1 MILNRAFFREATF
14 VTVAVVAVLLALF
27 ILQGAGGVFTRTSE
41 GARDNFSL
49 LSLVFLYPMVNFG
62 LLLMLSMFIGLLVT
76 LTRWYRDSEIVV
88 LQACG
93 IGTLAL
99 LRPVM
104 WFALVFFGV
113 LVIETLVVR
122 PQVLTT
128 IGEIEAAT
136 QRSSS
141 TSWITGGT
149 FTDLKVRDSIF
160 YAERVD
166 DNGDMVNVFLN
177 RPPTATDTERVV
189 VAKKAK
195 RFTEIASGEEFL
207 QLSQGTSYRG
217 KAGKANYEVMNFDQ
231 YRLRIQLAPVR
242 ARHRD
247 VQALSSNEL
256 LTKNQLA
263 HRAELYLR
271 LSKPAV
277 VFVLAALALALS
289 YTEPRRGRYFNLFVS
304 IFLFF
309 VYMQVLLIGET
320 LLRRGEIPAPLG
332 LWWVHIL
339 FGLLAAYFLWRRAQ
353 GKPLVSL
360 PALRRVR
367 HG

>member
-1 MILNRAFFREATF
+1 VIINRAFFREAVF
-14 VTVAVVAVLLALF
+14 ITVAVVVVLLALF
-27 ILQGAGGVFTRTSE
+27 ILQGASGVFSRTGE

-49 LSLVFLYPMVNFG
+49 LSLVFLYPLVNLG
-62 LLLMLSMFIGLLVT
+62 LLLMLAMFIGLLVT
-76 LTRWYRDSEIVV
+76 LSRWYRDSEIVV

-104 WFALVFFGV
+104 WFALAFFVV
-113 LVIETLVVR
+113 LAVETLVVR
-122 PQVLTT
+122 PLVLTT

-136 QRSSS
+136 QHSSS
-141 TSWITGGT
+141 TSWISGGT
-149 FTDLKVRDSIF
+149 FTDIKDRGNIF

-166 DNGDMVNVFLN
+166 HNGEMANVFLN
-177 RPPTATDTERVV
+177 RPSSTGDRERVV
-189 VAKKAK
+189 VARKAK
-195 RFTEIASGEEFL
+195 RFTDVSSGEEFL
-207 QLSQGTSYRG
+207 QLSEGTSYRG
-217 KAGKANYEVMNFDQ
+217 NAGRVDYEIMDFDH

-247 VQALSSNEL
+247 VQALSSREL
-256 LTKNQLA
+256 LAKDKLA
-263 HRAELYLR
+263 RRAEWNLR

-289 YTEPRRGRYFNLFVS
+289 YTEPRRGRYYNLFIS

-332 LWWVHIL
+332 LWWVHAL
-339 FGLLAAYFLWRRAQ
+339 FGMLAAYFLWRRAR
-353 GKPLVSL
+353 GKPLVAL
-360 PALRRVR
+360 PTLGVLR

>member
-1 MILNRAFFREATF
+1 MIINRAFFREAVFITI
-14 VTVAVVAVLLALF
+14 AVVIVLLALF
-27 ILQGAGGVFTRTSE
+27 ILQGAGGVFTRTGE
-41 GARDNFSL
+41 GAHDNFSL
-49 LSLVFLYPMVNFG
+49 MSLVFLYPLVNFG
-62 LLLMLSMFIGLLVT
+62 LLLMLAMFIGLLVT
-76 LTRWYRDSEIVV
+76 LSRWYRDSEIVV

-93 IGTLAL
+93 IGTLSL

-104 WFALVFFGV
+104 WFALVFFVV
-113 LVIETLVVR
+113 LVVETLFVR
-122 PQVLTT
+122 PLVLTT

-141 TSWITGGT
+141 TSWISGGT
-149 FTDLKVRDSIF
+149 FTDIKDQNSIF
-160 YAERVD
+160 YAERVKS
-166 DNGDMVNVFLN
+166 NGEMVNVFMN
-177 RPPTATDTERVV
+177 RPATTTEAERVV

-195 RFTEIASGEEFL
+195 RFTDVSSGEEFL
-207 QLSQGTSYRG
+207 QLSEGTSYRG
-217 KAGKANYEVMNFDQ
+217 DAGRENYELMDFDQ

-247 VQALSSNEL
+247 VQALSSKEL
-256 LTKNQLA
+256 MSDNKLA
-263 HRAELYLR
+263 RRVEWYLR

-289 YTEPRRGRYFNLFVS
+289 YTEPRRGRYYNLFIA

-332 LWWVHIL
+332 VWWVHVL
-339 FGLLAAYFLWRRAQ
+339 FAMLAAYFLLRRAL
-353 GKPLVSL
+353 GKPLVAL
-360 PALRRVR
+360 PTLRVLR
-367 HG
+367 HD

>member
-1 MILNRAFFREATF
+1 MIINRAFFREAAFITI
-14 VTVAVVAVLLALF
+14 AVVVVLLALF
-27 ILQGAGGVFTRTSE
+27 VLQGAGGVFTRTGE
-41 GARDNFSL
+41 AGRDNFAL
-49 LSLVFLYPMVNFG
+49 LSLVFLYPLVNFG
-62 LLLMLSMFIGLLVT
+62 LLLMLAMFIGLLVT
-76 LTRWYRDSEIVV
+76 LSRWYRDSEIVV

-93 IGTLAL
+93 IGTLSL

-104 WFALVFFGV
+104 WFALVFFIV

-136 QRSSS
+136 ERSSS

-149 FTDLKVRDSIF
+149 FTDVRGHNSIF
-160 YAERVD
+160 YAEQVNA
-166 DNGDMVNVFLN
+166 NGEMVNVFLN
-177 RPPTATDTERVV
+177 KPPTATDRERVI
-189 VAKKAK
+189 VAKTAK
-195 RFTEIASGEEFL
+195 RFTDTSAGEEFL
-207 QLSQGTSYRG
+207 QFSQGTSYLGRSG
-217 KAGKANYEVMNFDQ
+217 AADFELMDFDQ
-231 YRLRIQLAPVR
+231 YRLRIQMAPVR

-247 VQALSSNEL
+247 VQALSTAEL
-256 LTKNQLA
+256 ITKKQLA
-263 HRAELYLR
+263 GRAEWHLR

-289 YTEPRRGRYFNLFVS
+289 YTEPRRGRYYNLFFS

-332 LWWVHIL
+332 LWWVHAL

-353 GKPLVSL
+353 SKPLIVLPSL
-360 PALRRVR
+360 RTLR
-367 HG
+367 HD